1 MSLPRLAVGRPIGAI
16 IIYSIV
22 VLIGLIGLISLP
34 IDLLPDITFPRLT
47 ISTDYPG
54 AGPEEVENLVS
65 RILEEAVS
73 SVAGVQDVTS
83 TSSEGNSR
91 VTITFPFGRDLDA
104 AAADVRVAIERT
116 RRRLP
121 DGIETPVVFKFDPSQ
136 SPIVQLGVLGRESPG
151 PGLAELSEIAED
163 QLLFRLERIPGVSQ
177 VTISGGLRRQIRVSL
192 DRARMQALAISER
205 DVVNSLASANLAAPG
220 GQVIEGT
227 RRLGLRVMNQ
237 YRDLGQVRQTVVA
250 VRNGAPIYVGDLA
263 QVSEGT
269 EDQTALVRINGQPA
283 VQVSVLRQ
291 PGTNTVAVADR
302 ILHEAETVGT
312 SLSAVRIVVVN
323 DSARFIRQS
332 IHAVQQAVLIGGVLA
347 VGVLGF
353 FLRDLRSVLIIGT
366 AIPISVLATFSLM
379 YFFGYTLNLMT
390 LGGIA
395 LGIGHLVDGAIVVLE
410 NILRYR
416 ERGYDGREAAVR
428 GTQEVA
434 SAVTAS
440 ILTTA
445 VVFLPI
451 IFAPGGAVI
460 TQLFSQFATVVIFSQ
475 LCSLVV
481 ALTLI
486 PVLASRLPPTGRSL
500 TTEGWVGGVI
510 IAYRGM
516 LQWAL
521 QRRRTAFALSALV
534 FFVGASSFMLLGRE
548 VIPQADE
555 GEIQASVWLPVG
567 TRLHLTEQALID
579 LERVARETAPEITNV
594 TISGGSAAFGGG
606 SHRGNLRI
614 RLAEKGHR
622 ERSTEQVA
630 TALRQRL
637 QVAGGRVVVRP
648 SAGALAVLRF
658 GGADP
663 VAVDVRGFDLPAGM
677 LFAQQIRSS
686 IEEIPGV
693 IDASIAREE
702 QLPEV
707 VIRVNGQRA
716 AAFGLTTAQI
726 SLALRTEVSGAVATI
741 LREGGRERDVIVRLR
756 GSEGFRPSEILSLP
770 IITPGGQR
778 ILLGQVAELERGEG
792 PAQIFRRGRQRVITV
807 NAGIT
812 GRDFGS
818 VMGDVRARLV
828 RLTLPQGFSLALG
841 DEYEQQQRAYRQL
854 GMGFLVAVVLVFA
867 VMAVQFEAALEPV
880 LIMGAIPFAL
890 SGAFLTLFLTN
901 TTLNIQSL
909 IGLIVLVGLVV
920 GNAIVLIDFI
930 LTLRRRDGVSLYDAA
945 VEASALRL
953 RPVLMTTVTTI
964 VGLLPVAIGFGEGA
978 ELEAPLARSV
988 VGGLTLSTLVTL
1000 VFIPTLYVTVEEFRA
1015 RRRTA
1020 RVAERA
1026 PVAATPV
1033 PVTGGGNGE
1042 QPE

>member
-22 VLIGLIGLISLP
+22 VLIGLISLVSLP

-54 AGPEEVENLVS
+54 AGPEEIENLVS

-91 VTITFPFGRDLDA
+91 VTMTFPFGRDLDA

-121 DGIETPVVFKFDPSQ
+121 DGVETPVVFKFDPSQ
-136 SPIVQLGVLGRESPG
+136 SPIVQLGIVGRESPG
-151 PGLAELSEIAED
+151 PGLVRLREIAED

-177 VTISGGLRRQIRVSL
+177 ATIAGGLRRQIRVEL
-192 DRARMQALAISER
+192 DRARVQALAVSER
-205 DVVNSLASANLAAPG
+205 EVVNALASANLAAPG
-220 GQVIEGT
+220 GHVTEGT
-227 RRLGLRVMNQ
+227 RRLGLRVLNQ
-237 YRDLGQVRQTVVA
+237 YRDLNQVRRTVVA
-250 VRNGAPIYVGDLA
+250 VRNGAAIHVGDIA

-269 EDQTALVRINGQPA
+269 EDQTALVRINGQSA
-283 VQVSVLRQ
+283 VLVSVLRQ

-302 ILHEAETVGT
+302 ILREAETVGASST
-312 SLSAVRIVVVN
+312 DVRIIVVT

-445 VVFLPI
+445 VVFLPV

-475 LCSLVV
+475 LCSLIV

-486 PVLASRLPPTGRSL
+486 PVLASRLPPMSRLL
-500 TTEGWVGGVI
+500 TTEGWVGRVI
-510 IAYRGM
+510 TTYRGM

-534 FFVGASSFMLLGRE
+534 FFIGASSFMLLGRE
-548 VIPQADE
+548 VIPLADE
-555 GEIQASVWLPVG
+555 GEILGIVWLPVG
-567 TRLHLTEQALID
+567 TRLDLTEQALVG
-579 LERVARETAPEITNV
+579 LERAAREVAPEIALV
-594 TISGGSAAFGGG
+594 TLSGGSAAFGGG

-614 RLAEKGHR
+614 RLVDKGHR
-622 ERSTEQVA
+622 DRSTEEIAV
-630 TALRQRL
+630 ALRRRL
-637 QVAGGRVVVRP
+637 QVPGGRVIIRP

-663 VAVDVRGFDLPAGM
+663 VAVDVRGFDLAAGM
-677 LFAQQIRSS
+677 GLAQQIRTS
-686 IEEIPGV
+686 IEEIPGI

-707 VIRVNGQRA
+707 LIRVDAQRA

-726 SLALRTEVSGAVATI
+726 SQALRTEVSGAVATI
-741 LREGGRERDVIVRLR
+741 LREGGRERDVVVRLR
-756 GSEGFRPSEILSLP
+756 GSQGFRPGEILSLP

-778 ILLGQVAELERGEG
+778 VLLGQVADLARGEG
-792 PAQIFRRGRQRVITV
+792 PAQIFRRGRQRVTTV
-807 NAGIT
+807 TAGIS

-818 VMGDVRARLV
+818 VMGDVRAQLI
-828 RLTLPQGFSLALG
+828 RLTLPEGFSLALG

-854 GMGFLVAVVLVFA
+854 AMGFLVAVVLVFA

-930 LTLRRRDGVSLYDAA
+930 LTMRRRDGVSLHDAA
-945 VEASALRL
+945 IEASALRL

-1020 RVAERA
+1020 RAPEPV
-1026 PVAATPV
+1026 PVAPTPA

-1042 QPE
+1042 RSE

>member
-1 MSLPRLAVGRPIGAI
+1 MSLPRMAVGRPIGAI

-73 SVAGVQDVTS
+73 SVAGVQDVSS

-121 DGIETPVVFKFDPSQ
+121 DGIEPPVVFKFDPSQ
-136 SPIVQLGVLGRESPG
+136 SPIVQLGVVGRESPG
-151 PGLAELSEIAED
+151 PGLVELREIAED

-177 VTISGGLRRQIRVSL
+177 VTISGGLRRQIQVSL

-269 EDQTALVRINGQPA
+269 EDQTALVRINGQRA

-475 LCSLVV
+475 LCSL
-481 ALTLI
+481 
-486 PVLASRLPPTGRSL
+486 
-500 TTEGWVGGVI
+500 
-510 IAYRGM
+510 
-516 LQWAL
+516 
-521 QRRRTAFALSALV
+521 
-534 FFVGASSFMLLGRE
+534 
-548 VIPQADE
+548 
-555 GEIQASVWLPVG
+555 
-567 TRLHLTEQALID
+567 
-579 LERVARETAPEITNV
+579 
-594 TISGGSAAFGGG
+594 
-606 SHRGNLRI
+606 
-614 RLAEKGHR
+614 
-622 ERSTEQVA
+622 
-630 TALRQRL
+630 
-637 QVAGGRVVVRP
+637 
-648 SAGALAVLRF
+648 
-658 GGADP
+658 
-663 VAVDVRGFDLPAGM
+663 
-677 LFAQQIRSS
+677 
-686 IEEIPGV
+686 
-693 IDASIAREE
+693 
-702 QLPEV
+702 
-707 VIRVNGQRA
+707 
-716 AAFGLTTAQI
+716 
-726 SLALRTEVSGAVATI
+726 
-741 LREGGRERDVIVRLR
+741 
-756 GSEGFRPSEILSLP
+756 
-770 IITPGGQR
+770 
-778 ILLGQVAELERGEG
+778 
-792 PAQIFRRGRQRVITV
+792 
-807 NAGIT
+807 
-812 GRDFGS
+812 
-818 VMGDVRARLV
+818 
-828 RLTLPQGFSLALG
+828 
-841 DEYEQQQRAYRQL
+841 
-854 GMGFLVAVVLVFA
+854 
-867 VMAVQFEAALEPV
+867 
-880 LIMGAIPFAL
+880 
-890 SGAFLTLFLTN
+890 
-901 TTLNIQSL
+901 
-909 IGLIVLVGLVV
+909 
-920 GNAIVLIDFI
+920 
-930 LTLRRRDGVSLYDAA
+930 
-945 VEASALRL
+945 
-953 RPVLMTTVTTI
+953 
-964 VGLLPVAIGFGEGA
+964 
-978 ELEAPLARSV
+978 
-988 VGGLTLSTLVTL
+988 
-1000 VFIPTLYVTVEEFRA
+1000 
-1015 RRRTA
+1015 
-1020 RVAERA
+1020 
-1026 PVAATPV
+1026 
-1033 PVTGGGNGE
+1033 
-1042 QPE
+1042 

>member
-22 VLIGLIGLISLP
+22 LLIGLISLVSLP

-83 TSSEGNSR
+83 TSSEGSSR

-121 DGIETPVVFKFDPSQ
+121 DGVETPVVFKFDPSQ
-136 SPIVQLGVLGRESPG
+136 FPIVQLGIVGRENPG
-151 PGLAELSEIAED
+151 PGLVQLREIAED

-177 VTISGGLRRQIRVSL
+177 ATISGGLRRQIRVEL
-192 DRARMQALAISER
+192 DRARVQALAVSER
-205 DVVNSLASANLAAPG
+205 EVVNALASANLAAPG
-220 GQVIEGT
+220 GQVTEGT
-227 RRLGLRVMNQ
+227 RRLGLRVLNQ
-237 YRDLGQVRQTVVA
+237 YRDLGQVRRTIVA
-250 VRNGAPIYVGDLA
+250 VRNGAAIYVGDIA

-269 EDQTALVRINGQPA
+269 EDQTALVRINGQSA
-283 VQVSVLRQ
+283 VLVSVLRQ

-302 ILHEAETVGT
+302 ILHEAETVGASST
-312 SLSAVRIVVVN
+312 DARIVVVT

-475 LCSLVV
+475 LCSLIV

-486 PVLASRLPPTGRSL
+486 PVLASRLPPMSRSL
-500 TTEGWVGGVI
+500 TTEGWVGRVI
-510 IAYRGM
+510 ITYRGM

-521 QRRRTAFALSALV
+521 QHRRTAFALSTLV
-534 FFVGASSFMLLGRE
+534 FLVGASSFMLLGRE
-548 VIPQADE
+548 VIPLADE
-555 GEIQASVWLPVG
+555 GEIQTSVWLPVG
-567 TRLHLTEQALID
+567 TRLDLTEQALVS
-579 LERVARETAPEITNV
+579 LERAAREGAPEIAIV
-594 TISGGSAAFGGG
+594 TLSAGSAAFGGG

-614 RLAEKGHR
+614 RLVEKGHR
-622 ERSTEQVA
+622 DRSTEEVA
-630 TALRQRL
+630 VALRRRL
-637 QVAGGRVVVRP
+637 QVPGGRVVIRP

-663 VAVDVRGFDLPAGM
+663 VAVDVRGFDLAAGM
-677 LFAQQIRSS
+677 GLAQQIRTS
-686 IEEIPGV
+686 IEEIPGI

-707 VIRVNGQRA
+707 VIRVDAQRA

-726 SLALRTEVSGAVATI
+726 SQALRTEISGAVATI
-741 LREGGRERDVIVRLR
+741 LREGGRERDVVVRLR

-778 ILLGQVAELERGEG
+778 VLLGQVADLARGEG

-807 NAGIT
+807 NAGIS

-818 VMGDVRARLV
+818 VMSDVRAQLI
-828 RLTLPQGFSLALG
+828 RLTLPEGFSLALG

-854 GMGFLVAVVLVFA
+854 AMGFLVAVVLVFA

-930 LTLRRRDGVSLYDAA
+930 LTLRRRDGVSLHDAA

-1020 RVAERA
+1020 RAPEPA
-1026 PVAATPV
+1026 PVAATPA

-1042 QPE
+1042 HSE